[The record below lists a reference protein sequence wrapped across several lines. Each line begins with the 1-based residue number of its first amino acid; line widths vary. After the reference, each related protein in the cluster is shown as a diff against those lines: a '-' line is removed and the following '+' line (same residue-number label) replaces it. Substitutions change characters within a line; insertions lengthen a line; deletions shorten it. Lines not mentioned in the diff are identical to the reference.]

1 MALPVWLNRTNQWVN
16 QRSLQALDKAYQQA
30 GIIKNLED
38 KHFNGQKIAPDS
50 DRGQSVFD
58 YFKSSLDRELTQIR
72 LNLAQFRLGN
82 FFSPSPNSAILSSEE
97 QDILTKLDF
106 IESVIGKYRQNIDD
120 LITSSSQKNLIDS
133 DSPLTNQETNQAR
146 LSKSL
151 SAAAKA
157 GESSQFFNLTRDLTE
172 EYEQRVIQELRHLR
186 QERKIAI
193 QFLILLIVIPLS
205 IQFITKNLIYSPL
218 IDHLIIKNKTFEQVS
233 QIKVSEEIIDE
244 QFQEFTRFR
253 ELLEIKEILEIGTPL
268 TESEKRERLKEKAF
282 ELAKEAVEKNQNGL
296 KNLVADL
303 TSLASFVLLVAVFKK
318 EFKIVRQY
326 LGRSF
331 LGLNDVTKVFIF
343 ILLTDI
349 FVGFHSAEGW
359 EVLLGGIS
367 SHFGLP
373 ENRQFIYLFIATF
386 PVILDSLF
394 KLLIFNYFTRKSPT
408 AVAILEKMQQ

>member
-1 MALPVWLNRTNQWVN
+1 MALPVWLNRANQWVN
-16 QRSLQALDKAYQQA
+16 QRSLKALDQAYQQA

-72 LNLAQFRLGN
+72 LNLTQFRLGN
-82 FFSPSPNSAILSSEE
+82 FFTPSPNSGLLNSEE
-97 QDILTKLDF
+97 QDILTKLNF

-120 LITSSSQKNLIDS
+120 LINSSSQKNLTDS
-133 DSPLTNQETNQAR
+133 DSPLTNPDTNQAR

-151 SAAAKA
+151 NAAAKT
-157 GESSQFFNLTRDLTE
+157 GESSQFFNLNRDLTE
-172 EYEQRVIQELRHLR
+172 EYEQKVIQELRNLR

-193 QFLILLIVIPLS
+193 RFLILLIVVPLS

-218 IDHLIIKNKTFEQVS
+218 INHFMIDNKTFD
-233 QIKVSEEIIDE
+233 QIKISEELVEKQI
-244 QFQEFTRFR
+244 QEFTRFK
-253 ELLEIKEILEIGTPL
+253 ELLEVREILGIDQPL
-268 TESEKRERLKEKAF
+268 TNLKKREKLKEKAQ
-282 ELAKEAVEKNQNGL
+282 ELTQEAVKNNQNGL
-296 KNLVADL
+296 KNLLADL
-303 TSLASFVLLVAVFKK
+303 TSLGSFTLLVAVFKK
-318 EFKIVRQY
+318 EFKIVRQF
-326 LGRSF
+326 LSRSF
-331 LGLNDVTKVFIF
+331 LGLSDITKVFIF

-359 EVLLGGIS
+359 EVILDSIFG
-367 SHFGLP
+367 HFGLP
-373 ENRQFIYLFIATF
+373 ENRQFIYIFIATF
-386 PVILDSLF
+386 PVILDSFF

>member
-1 MALPVWLNRTNQWVN
+1 MALPVWLNRANQWIN
-16 QRSLQALDKAYQQA
+16 QRSLKALDRAYQQA

-82 FFSPSPNSAILSSEE
+82 FFSPSPDSALLTSEE

-133 DSPLTNQETNQAR
+133 NSPLTNQETNQAR

-172 EYEQRVIQELRHLR
+172 EYEQKVIQELRHLR

-193 QFLILLIVIPLS
+193 RFLILLIVIPLS
-205 IQFITKNLIYSPL
+205 IQVITKNLIYSPL
-218 IDHLIIKNKTFEQVS
+218 INHFMIDNKTFN
-233 QIKVSEEIIDE
+233 QIKINEEIVEE
-244 QFQEFTRFR
+244 QLQEFTRFK
-253 ELLEIKEILEIGTPL
+253 ELLEVREILDIGQPL
-268 TESEKRERLKEKAF
+268 TNLEKREKLKEKAQ
-282 ELAKEAVEKNQNGL
+282 ELAQEAAHKSKNGL
-296 KNLVADL
+296 GNLIADL
-303 TSLASFVLLVAVFKK
+303 TSLGAFAVLVAVFRK

-326 LGRSF
+326 LNRIF

-359 EVLLGGIS
+359 EVVLGNLFE
-367 SHFGLP
+367 HFGLP

-386 PVILDSLF
+386 PVILDSFF